1 MKPFNGFPEKFE
13 FSALPKPFLAQIL
26 PAIDDLDELKA
37 TLGFFRILYQKKGF
51 PVYVTAPEI
60 SGPGT
65 GFKVQAAEQA
75 LDKAADRG
83 TIVKLAVVSDG
94 KAAALYFLN
103 DEKNR
108 EAARRIA
115 SGELKLDKLP
125 AAVAVA
131 PPEAPPPPQ
140 LPDIFSLYEQNVG
153 LLTPM
158 IAEELKEALK
168 LYPETWIKDAIKE
181 AVDHN
186 KRNWRY
192 ISKILDNWNAGGRDD
207 GTYLRSAQKSPDK
220 YTGGKYGKFVQR

>member
-13 FSALPKPFLAQIL
+13 FSAVPKPFLAQIL
-26 PAIDDLDELKA
+26 PGIDDLDELKA
-37 TLGFFRILYQKKGF
+37 TLGFFRVLYQKKGF
-51 PVYVTAPEI
+51 PVYVTAAEI

-75 LDKAADRG
+75 LDKASNRG
-83 TIVKLAVVSDG
+83 TVLKLAVVNDG

-115 SGELKLDKLP
+115 AGELKIDKLAP
-125 AAVAVA
+125 AMVAV
-131 PPEAPPPPQ
+131 PPPPPPE

-153 LLTPM
+153 LLTPI
-158 IAEELKEALK
+158 IAEELKEALR
-168 LYPETWIKDAIKE
+168 LYPEAWIKDAVKE
-181 AVDHN
+181 AVSLN
-186 KRNWRY
+186 KRSWRY

-220 YTGGKYGKFVQR
+220 YTAGKYGKFVQR

>member
-1 MKPFNGFPEKFE
+1 MKAFNGFPEKFE
-13 FSALPKPFLAQIL
+13 FSALPKPFLAQVL

-37 TLGFFRILYQKKGF
+37 TLGFFRVLYQKKGF
-51 PVYVTAPEI
+51 PVYVTAAEI

-65 GFKVQAAEQA
+65 GFKVQAAERA

-94 KAAALYFLN
+94 KASALYFLN

-115 SGELKLDKLP
+115 AGELKLDKLP

-131 PPEAPPPPQ
+131 PPAPPPPPQ
-140 LPDIFSLYEQNVG
+140 LPDIFSLYEQNMG

-168 LYPETWIKDAIKE
+168 LYPEAWITDAIKE
-181 AVDHN
+181 AVEHN

-192 ISKILDNWNAGGRDD
+192 VSKILDNWNAGGRDD
-207 GTYLRSAQKSPDK
+207 GTYLRSDQKSPDK
-220 YTGGKYGKFVQR
+220 YTRGKYGKFVQR